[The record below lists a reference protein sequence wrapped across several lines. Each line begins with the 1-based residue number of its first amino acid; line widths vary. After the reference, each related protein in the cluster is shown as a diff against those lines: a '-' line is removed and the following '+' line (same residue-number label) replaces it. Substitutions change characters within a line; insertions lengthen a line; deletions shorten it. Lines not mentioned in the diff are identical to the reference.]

1 MGNNPDPSW
10 EELELIFNGFI
21 NELDESRILEKIKEK
36 ISLPRSRNFL
46 RQRRL
51 HFDVARKVF
60 QVRIE
65 KEVNPIAVEGQKRHF
80 QMLAN
85 IASDLIPEGFE
96 DLCCRNTEIGELEL
110 YVSRKGEPFC
120 SVDESVMTEQME
132 KHFAEVCEKYG
143 DFMFFNVFLTHLT
156 AEYPEINPENW
167 DDAIREKPY
176 ELIDHLRVLAKR
188 GIFKGKC
195 PICEY

>member
-1 MGNNPDPSW
+1 MGKNPDPSW

-21 NELDESRILEKIKEK
+21 NGLDESSILEEIQGKM
-36 ISLPRSRNFL
+36 SVTRSRRFL

-60 QVRIE
+60 RVRIE
-65 KEVNPIAVEGQKRHF
+65 KEINPVQVEAQKRHF
-80 QMLAN
+80 QVLAN
-85 IASDLIPEGFE
+85 IARDLIPEGLE
-96 DLCCRNTEIGELEL
+96 DLRLRNTETGKQEL
-110 YVSRKGEPFC
+110 YVSQKGEPLYG
-120 SVDESVMTEQME
+120 VDVGAMTDEME
-132 KHFAEVCEKYG
+132 KHFKEVCEKYG
-143 DFMFFNVFLTHLT
+143 DFMFFNVFLTHIT
-156 AEYPEINPENW
+156 AELPEITPENW
-167 DDAIREKPY
+167 HNALREKPY